1 MGEQNNMQARIRTI
15 AVMAVFGVVAAA
27 IGWSPAGAA
36 DITSFEARAQAEG
49 FRFTFGAP
57 GFVAVDTFIDGGG
70 PVAQSVL
77 DGLGNSQSFASLPYP
92 SDNAISGPGLIAG
105 LTGLPSPPTYPFYVN
120 SSYPTQEKAEFTQP
134 GIKLLA
140 TSTESVTEGTA
151 TSGGGGGGSS
161 IGATS
166 AHTSSQRDADSGAVI
181 AEAAVSADMI
191 NIGGT
196 LKILSGAVTA
206 KMSRTAGGDPVR
218 QSSFRLD
225 GVSIGGQAVGFNEK
239 GFVFAGN
246 GAPIPPD
253 NPLMDALRQAGI
265 DVRYLAA
272 TSTDDS
278 VISPGL
284 VITQKAQF
292 PGSPVMI
299 FTYVLGQARAH
310 VTVS

>member
-1 MGEQNNMQARIRTI
+1 MGEQNNMQPRIRTI
-15 AVMAVFGVVAAA
+15 AVMAIFGVVAAA
-27 IGWSPAGAA
+27 TGWSPAGAA
-36 DITSFEARAQAEG
+36 DITSFEARAQADG

-120 SSYPTQEKAEFTQP
+120 SSYPTQEKAEFAQP
-134 GIKLLA
+134 GMKLLA
-140 TSTESVTEGTA
+140 TSSESATEGTA

-166 AHTSSQRDADSGAVI
+166 AHTVSKRDADSGAVI
-181 AEAAVSADMI
+181 AEAAVAADMI

-196 LKILSGAVTA
+196 LKILSGVVTA

-278 VISPGL
+278 VISPGV

>member
-1 MGEQNNMQARIRTI
+1 MRKQLRTI
-15 AVMAVFGVVAAA
+15 AAMAALGLVAAV
-27 IGWSPAGAA
+27 IGGSPAGAA
-36 DITSFEARAQAEG
+36 DITSFEARAQADG

-70 PVAQSVL
+70 PVAQSAL

-105 LTGLPSPPTYPFYVN
+105 LTGLPSPPSYPFYVN
-120 SSYPTQEKAEFTQP
+120 SSYPTQEKAEFSQP
-134 GIKLLA
+134 GMTLLA
-140 TSTESVTEGTA
+140 TSTELVTEGTA
-151 TSGGGGGGSS
+151 TSGGGGNGSS
-161 IGATS
+161 VGATS
-166 AHTSSQRDADSGAVI
+166 AHTSSRREADSGTVI
-181 AEAAVSADMI
+181 AEAAVAADMI

-196 LKILSGAVTA
+196 LKIASGVVMA
-206 KMSRTAGGDPVR
+206 KMSRTAGGDPIR

-225 GVSIGGQAVGFNEK
+225 GVSISGQAVGFNQK
-239 GFVFAGN
+239 GFVFAGS

-253 NPLMDALRQAGI
+253 NPLMQALRQGGI
-265 DVRYLAA
+265 DVRYLAG
-272 TSTDDS
+272 TSDDNS

-292 PGSPVMI
+292 PGSPTMI
-299 FTYVLGQARAH
+299 FTYILGQARAH

>member
-1 MGEQNNMQARIRTI
+1 M
-15 AVMAVFGVVAAA
+15 
-27 IGWSPAGAA
+27 
-36 DITSFEARAQAEG
+36 
-49 FRFTFGAP
+49 
-57 GFVAVDTFIDGGG
+57 AVDTFIDGGG
-70 PVAQSVL
+70 PVAQSIL

-120 SSYPTQEKAEFTQP
+120 SSYPTQEKAEFAQP
-134 GIKLLA
+134 GMSLLA
-140 TSTESVTEGTA
+140 TSTDSTTEGTA
-151 TSGGGGGGSS
+151 TSGGGGNGSS

-166 AHTSSQRDADSGAVI
+166 AHTSSRRDVEAGTVI
-181 AEAAVSADMI
+181 AEAVVAADMI

-196 LKILSGAVTA
+196 LKILSGVVTA

-218 QSSFRLD
+218 ESSFSLE
-225 GVSIGGQAVGFNEK
+225 GVSVGGQAVGFNEK
-239 GFVFAGN
+239 GFVFAGS

-253 NPLMDALRQAGI
+253 NPLMEALRQGGI

-272 TSTDDS
+272 TSDENSLT
-278 VISPGL
+278 SPGV

-299 FTYVLGQARAH
+299 FTYVLGRARAH